1 MFKFILILILIILV
15 LRSLSRLLMPFMVSE
30 VMKKAQRNMNE
41 QYRRQQQSHREGD
54 IHVDYTPPKEKKK
67 FSFTKGEGDFVD
79 YEEIKK

>member
-15 LRSLSRLLMPFMVSE
+15 LRSLSRLFMPFMVSE

-41 QYRRQQQSHREGD
+41 QYRRQQTTKKEGEVY
-54 IHVDYTPPKEKKK
+54 VDFEPTKNKKR
-67 FSFTKGEGDFVD
+67 FFTKNEGDFVD